1 MKMKA
6 KLVAS
11 FLMAGIVLGTST
23 GYVSEMPAAMAAAKT
38 MEGTEMK
45 TAENKNP
52 FGLVYRGAIEKNE
65 PGKVNIRPVEYKVN
79 GIKAAANLYLPAG
92 YDENDGKTY
101 AAVTVAHPNGG
112 CKEQVAGLYAQKLA
126 ELGYVAIACDAR
138 YQGASG
144 GTPRLRD
151 YPSNRIEDVSGMVDY
166 LSKLPKV
173 DKSQIGS
180 LGICGGGGYTLAAAQ
195 TDKRIKAV
203 ATLSMFNSGRVRR
216 NGFLDADIA
225 GIPKRLQKAAEAR
238 DKELAGEILYEGF
251 LPPNATDDQLRAKMA
266 ELPENTLYRDGIE
279 YYGLSHR
286 HPNATGSYT
295 TESFMK
301 LMAFDTEDRMDLIDQ
316 PLLMIAGERADTLYM
331 TEDAFAKA
339 SGTENKELFLIE
351 GASHIR
357 TYWVLE
363 YVDKAVNKLEA
374 FFGNN
379 LMK

>member
-38 MEGTEMK
+38 TEGTEMK

-166 LSKLPKV
+166 LSTLKKV
-173 DKSQIGS
+173 DKSRIGS

-216 NGFLDADIA
+216 NGFQDADVQ
-225 GIPKRLQKAAEAR
+225 GIQKRFQRAAEAR
-238 DKELAGEILYEGF
+238 EKELTGEIVYEGF
-251 LPPNATDDQLRAKMA
+251 LPPNSTDEQLRAKMA

-301 LMAFDTEDRMDLIDQ
+301 LMAFDVEDRMDLINQ
-316 PLLMIAGERADTLYM
+316 PLLMIAGEKADTLYM

-339 SGTENKELFLIE
+339 SGTNNKEVYLIE

-357 TYWVLE
+357 TYWVPE
-363 YVDKAVNKLEA
+363 YVDKAVKKLDA
-374 FFGNN
+374 FFKKN
-379 LMK
+379 L